1 MNRDWLPLRV
11 YRFRMLGMGAA
22 ALPIALVLHHVGWSP
37 WTIGLLAFTGVAW
50 PQLAWLLARHSADP
64 YRAELRNLVGDSLL
78 AGLWVPLIHFNLL
91 PSVLLLTVATA
102 DKINTGVR
110 GLWLRALPAMI
121 VGMLAGGL
129 TTGFAVHVATS
140 TEIILACLPL
150 LVVHTLVVSIATYRL
165 MGKLRRRNRQLLEL
179 TRRDPLTGLANRR
192 YWYEESTRRLI
203 ERASHGLPSTL
214 LMIDMD
220 RLKVINDQHGHAA
233 GDAALRT
240 LGALIREHAGPDALA
255 GRPGGDEFAVLLPGV
270 AAAAVPVAERLR
282 GAFAACRWTRWPELR
297 CTISVGVSEAKNG
310 AGTLPDL
317 SEAADSALYRA
328 KDAGRN
334 CSAGIGQGDIAAPPG

>member
-1 MNRDWLPLRV
+1 
-11 YRFRMLGMGAA
+11 MLGMGTA
-22 ALPIALVLHHVGWSP
+22 ALPIALVLQHLGWSW
-37 WTIGLLAFTGVAW
+37 WTIALLVFTGVAW
-50 PQLAWLLARHSADP
+50 PQFAYLMARHSADP
-64 YRAELRNLVGDSLL
+64 YRAELRNLIGDSLL
-78 AGLWVPLIHFNLL
+78 AGLWVPLMHFNLL

-110 GLWLRALPAMI
+110 GLWLRALPAMV
-121 VGMLAGGL
+121 VGVLAAGL
-129 TTGFAVHVATS
+129 TTGFAVQLATG
-140 TEIILACLPL
+140 TAIILACLPL
-150 LVVHTLVVSIATYRL
+150 LVVHTLAVSIGTYHL
-165 MGKLRRRNRQLLEL
+165 MGKLQLRNRQLLVL
-179 TRRDPLTGLANRR
+179 TRQDPLTGLANRR

-203 ERASHGLPSTL
+203 ERADHGLPSAL

-220 RLKVINDQHGHAA
+220 RLKTINDQYGHAA

-255 GRPGGDEFAVLLPGV
+255 GRPGGDEFSVLLPGA

-282 GAFAACRWTRWPELR
+282 EAFAARRWARWPELR
-297 CTISVGVSEAKNG
+297 CTISVGVSEAKGDTN
-310 AGTLPDL
+310 TLPDL

-334 CSAGIGQGDIAAPPG
+334 RSAGDGQAEATADAVPRGGRTPDFAP